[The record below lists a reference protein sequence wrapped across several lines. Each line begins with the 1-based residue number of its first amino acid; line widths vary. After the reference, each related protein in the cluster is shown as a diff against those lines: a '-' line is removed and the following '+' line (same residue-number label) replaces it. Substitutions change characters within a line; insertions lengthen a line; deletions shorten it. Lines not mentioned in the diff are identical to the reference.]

1 MPGNIKL
8 ADAMRTLIVTIKN
21 DGYELKSIAGKA
33 FYGVSGIRG
42 KVEGIPEYFPIS
54 LSVDNKSKPMPKA
67 ELSKVQSGLD
77 EQVTIQDARI
87 SNVGMAITK
96 LASDLAETNNNI
108 TQIKTSCLGTLTSRP
123 IVELTD
129 AANDVLYALFFRG
142 ALASGD
148 LPAKSGAAELRS
160 LGFAE
165 TGHVATKYQGED
177 YFTWLT
183 PVGQAF
189 AIEHLVKTRFGK
201 QPANAEALEEPSA
214 NPEGLS
220 INGVMVR
227 GEIGS
232 TAHIGEALI
241 CCNTIEQE
249 TLSGVL
255 TNTLHHVNPKEAGDV
270 AEQLAKAVKSAF
282 SVLEHASGE
291 QDKEQPKE
299 PNLSVGTF
307 KIYHEGEVKVAAGPL
322 LTDETEA
329 ERKARKTVGTINLKL
344 ELDTSEAKERL
355 DEFRTL
361 ISKAVNS
368 AITDALKP
376 GGKLREAINQKT
388 DVSGLQALS
397 SRVFQL
403 ERALVSQGSQITEL
417 QAKHARTR

>member
-54 LSVDNKSKPMPKA
+54 LSVKDESNPVPKA
-67 ELSKVQSGLD
+67 ELSKVQPGLD
-77 EQVTIQDARI
+77 EQVSAQLTQI
-87 SNVGMAITK
+87 SNADTSITS
-96 LASDLAETNNNI
+96 LASGLDKANADI
-108 TQIKTSCLGTLTSRP
+108 TRKTTSCLGTLTSRP

-183 PVGQAF
+183 PAGQAF

-214 NPEGLS
+214 NPGGLS

-232 TAHIGEALI
+232 ATHIGEALI
-241 CCNTIEQE
+241 CGNTIEQE
-249 TLSGVL
+249 TLSAVL
-255 TNTLHHVNPKEAGDV
+255 VHYLPTTNLDKASEH
-270 AEQLAKAVKSAF
+270 AVKLASAVKASF
-282 SVLEHASGE
+282 IELGCSTGGYVSDRNTAPLIFGERMSESVIPASTIKLNADGEEKQVSTLTVRVEMDASSVLQS
-291 QDKEQPKE
+291 
-299 PNLSVGTF
+299 
-307 KIYHEGEVKVAAGPL
+307 
-322 LTDETEA
+322 
-329 ERKARKTVGTINLKL
+329 
-344 ELDTSEAKERL
+344 L
-355 DEFRTL
+355 DEVESA
-361 ISKAVNS
+361 ISKHLATVL
-368 AITDALKP
+368 DKALKP
-376 GGKLREAINQKT
+376 GGKIWSAIKNH
-388 DVSGLQALS
+388 
-397 SRVFQL
+397 R
-403 ERALVSQGSQITEL
+403 
-417 QAKHARTR
+417 